1 MKKSNLKKRGEA
13 GYKRL
18 GKVRPVDMQRT
29 SMCIQCVQGGG
40 GRRSHET
47 YQEAIKVWCLADSK
61 NGYILNFEVY
71 NGQAEPS
78 NTAEEDQ
85 EISELWAYVVM
96 SLS

>member
-1 MKKSNLKKRGEA
+1 MTCSAHQCAYSVSREEVVDEAMKPTKR
-13 GYKRL
+13 
-18 GKVRPVDMQRT
+18 
-29 SMCIQCVQGGG
+29 
-40 GRRSHET
+40 
-47 YQEAIKVWCLADSK
+47 AIKVWCLADSK